1 MYEFGRICEA
11 GSSIIRT
18 DGSLSA
24 TALPG
29 VLLGSLEW
37 QNVADAARWPSNFSE
52 QGLYFSRR
60 EGNPTAVAIPGTMLG
75 NLVWQSSS
83 SISEHASS
91 PYYTSLIIGALGVLS
106 VYLPDISKPFADY
119 VVALE
124 HVHMYCRDLMTNGAK
139 YLVDAGVTACMA
151 LSRGRFDT
159 HVLEREQ

>member
-18 DGSLSA
+18 DGSLV
-24 TALPG
+24 ALK
-29 VLLGSLEW
+29 
-37 QNVADAARWPSNFSE
+37 FSE

-106 VYLPDISKPFADY
+106 VYLPDISKPFAD
-119 VVALE
+119 L
-124 HVHMYCRDLMTNGAK
+124 
-139 YLVDAGVTACMA
+139 
-151 LSRGRFDT
+151 LSRLNTFICIAGI
-159 HVLEREQ
+159 